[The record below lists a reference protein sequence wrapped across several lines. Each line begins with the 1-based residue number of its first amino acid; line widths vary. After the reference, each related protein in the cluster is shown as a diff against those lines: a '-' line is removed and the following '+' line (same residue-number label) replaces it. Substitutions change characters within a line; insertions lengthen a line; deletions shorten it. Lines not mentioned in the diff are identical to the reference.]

1 MKIERILT
9 QLAGISGMGKSY
21 LAKKKL
27 IPAIAEFQPVIVFD
41 KMGEYAGANAKDSDK
56 SWKKFPSI
64 FSFLSQIE
72 KDGSISGV
80 NVIECKSLTDYD
92 HGIRFVAAAEL
103 PVCLILDEAHFIFD
117 EPTLK
122 NLSQTIKNIARFG
135 RHKNMSLV
143 LISQRIMDVPPDV
156 RSQFEGLISFKQ
168 AEKGDI
174 DSLKSKGWE
183 GVEKILDFK
192 RQEFQIF
199 GVIPQQIK
207 NKLL

>member
-9 QLAGISGMGKSY
+9 QVAGISGMGKSY
-21 LAKKKL
+21 LVKKKL
-27 IPAIAEFQPVIVFD
+27 IPAIWEHQPIVIFD
-41 KMGEYAGANAKDSDK
+41 KMGEYAGKNAKDSDK
-56 SWKKFPSI
+56 KWKSYGSI
-64 FSFLSQIE
+64 FSFLAEIE
-72 KDGSISGV
+72 KNGALSGV
-80 NVIECKSLTDYD
+80 NVIECTTLTDYD
-92 HGIRFVAAAEL
+92 HGIRFIASAEL
-103 PVCLILDEAHFIFD
+103 PVCIVLDEAHFIFD

-174 DSLKSKGWE
+174 DSLKSKGWQ
-183 GVEKILDFK
+183 GVEKILDFD
-192 RQEFQIF
+192 RREFEIF

-207 NKLL
+207 NRLL